1 MCYILDEALSWE
13 FMVIHVIIKVS
24 FWLGFFSRKNR
35 FLNIPL
41 CRLLCNKIIQPF
53 FDYACNA
60 CSLNVNKKLKT
71 HEGLLETERHIQHK
85 IQRFGKTKLASDSSK
100 YIAMFSIQCVSIQCV
115 YFFFTKNCRISM
127 RYLFLYSYNSLLLS
141 IFLIFFFF
149 FFFFFFFHLFFFR
162 NLQLFSFMCYCS
174 WWNMPSYL
182 PTLWDLLSLYWTS
195 KKIALCNF
203 WLAVIALFS
212 GFKGT
217 SDTTSAVLQRILVFS
232 RLIPLNF
239 PSK

>member
-1 MCYILDEALSWE
+1 
-13 FMVIHVIIKVS
+13 MVIHVIIKVN

-60 CSLNVNKKLKT
+60 CCLNVNKKLKT

-149 FFFFFFFHLFFFR
+149 FTYFFSETCNYFLSCATV
-162 NLQLFSFMCYCS
+162 LGEIC
-174 WWNMPSYL
+174 L
-182 PTLWDLLSLYWTS
+182 PTYLLYETYFHFIELS
-195 KKIALCNF
+195 KK
-203 WLAVIALFS
+203 
-212 GFKGT
+212 
-217 SDTTSAVLQRILVFS
+217 
-232 RLIPLNF
+232 
-239 PSK
+239 